1 MDSAESSQIKSEIS
15 QTGIVNSIGSIHA
28 KNIIFI
34 IGDGMGL
41 NYIQGAMTVNGG
53 TLHIEECTHVG
64 LQKTN
69 SANKY
74 ITDSAAS
81 GTALAC
87 GTKTNNGVIGLDTAG
102 NKLVSILK
110 IAEKNGKSTGLV
122 STSSITHATPASFIA
137 NQESRNLYEAI
148 AADFLKTDIDVF
160 IGGGRENFASRE
172 DGRNLLEELRG
183 NGYQIEFN
191 VDSLDHIRGGK
202 MACLSAEKHNPPAHE
217 GRGDMLQVATS
228 KALELLSENEK
239 GFFIMIEGSQPDWG
253 GHANNETYAIQETL
267 DLDRTVKIALD
278 FAKENGET
286 LVVVTSDHETGGLV
300 VLNGNNSSGEIKTV
314 FTTKG
319 HTASLIPIYAYGP
332 GAQLFTGIYEN
343 TGFLERF
350 LKVYDF

>member
-1 MDSAESSQIKSEIS
+1 VQENNSIFQENGKSSQEL
-15 QTGIVNSIGSIHA
+15 IHA

-53 TLHIEECTHVG
+53 SLNIEECTHIG

-81 GTALAC
+81 ATAMAC
-87 GTKTNNGVIGLDTAG
+87 GTKTNNGVIGLDSAG
-102 NKLVSILK
+102 NELVSILK

-122 STSSITHATPASFIA
+122 STSAITHATPASFIA
-137 NQESRNLYEAI
+137 NQESRGMYEAI

-160 IGGGRENFASRE
+160 IGGGRNNFASRE
-172 DGRNLLEELRG
+172 DGSNLLDELKRK
-183 NGYQIEFN
+183 GYQVEFN
-191 VDSLDHIRGGK
+191 VDSLDHIKDGK
-202 MACLSAEKHNPPAHE
+202 LACLTADEHNPPVHE

-228 KALELLSENEK
+228 KALELLSDNEN

-253 GHANNETYAIQETL
+253 GHANNETYVIQETL

-286 LVVVTSDHETGGLV
+286 LVVITSDHETGGMV
-300 VLNGNNSSGEIKTV
+300 VLNGNNSTGEIKTV

-319 HTASLIPIYAYGP
+319 HTASLIPVYAFGP

-343 TGFLERF
+343 TGFKERF
-350 LKVYDF
+350 IEVFNF